1 MVSFGNPR
9 TDVQEY
15 EYWLSDRVDRIKADA
30 TDKRSEFTSHH
41 ERATILK
48 ALVIGG
54 TGPTGHFIVN
64 GLVRRGYHVAM
75 LHTGRHELDEIPP
88 SVEHIHTDPFSEE
101 ALRNALGNRTFDLTI
116 AAYGRLRRIAEI
128 MVGRTGRFISIGGVP
143 AYRGYMNPTVLHLQG
158 LPVPTPEDADVVP
171 IENEDPKGWRVAQTE
186 AAVFRHHP
194 DAVHFR
200 YPFLYGPYQ
209 IAPRE
214 WCVVRRIIDGRKTI
228 ILPEDGLSLN
238 HSAYVENAAHA
249 VLLGVDNPAAANGQI
264 YNCGDERLLTLRQA
278 VEIIAESLGERLE
291 IVSMPWQFAI
301 PARPMMAQPWN
312 THRVFDLTK
321 IKMQLGYADVMSPER
336 GLALTAGWLREHPL
350 ERGGGDEKILQD
362 PFDYRAEDELIAA
375 WKSLCEK
382 MPRVTFLKE
391 PGFTATY
398 SGPGGKSRTSSWL

>member
-1 MVSFGNPR
+1 
-9 TDVQEY
+9 
-15 EYWLSDRVDRIKADA
+15 
-30 TDKRSEFTSHH
+30 
-41 ERATILK
+41 LK

-64 GLVRRGYHVAM
+64 GLVRRGYQVAM
-75 LHTGRHELDEIPP
+75 LHTGRHELDEIP
-88 SVEHIHTDPFSEE
+88 STVEHIHTDPFSEE
-101 ALRNALGNRTFDLTI
+101 ALRNALDKRTFDLTI

-128 MVGRTGRFISIGGVP
+128 MAGRTGRFISIGGVP
-143 AYRGYMNPTVLHLQG
+143 AYRGYMNPTVLHPQG
-158 LPVPTPEDADVVP
+158 LPVPTAENADVVP

-186 AAVFRHHP
+186 EAVFRHHP

-249 VLLGVDNPAAANGQI
+249 VLLAVDKPAAAKGQI
-264 YNCGDERLLTLRQA
+264 YNCGDERLLTLRQT
-278 VEIIAESLGERLE
+278 VEIVAESLGHRLE

-301 PARPMMAQPWN
+301 PARPMMAQPWS

-321 IKMQLGYADVMSPER
+321 IKMQLGYADVMSPEH

-350 ERGGGDEKILQD
+350 ERGGAGEKILQD
-362 PFDYRAEDELIAA
+362 PFDYRAEDELITA

-382 MPRVTFLKE
+382 MPHVTFQRE

-398 SGPGGKSRTSSWL
+398 SGPGGKPRTSSWS